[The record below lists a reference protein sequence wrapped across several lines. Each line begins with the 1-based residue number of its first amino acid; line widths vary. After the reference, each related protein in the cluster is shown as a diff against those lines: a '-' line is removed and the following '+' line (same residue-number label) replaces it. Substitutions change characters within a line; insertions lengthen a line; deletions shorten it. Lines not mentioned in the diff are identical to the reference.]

1 VAEIDELLRRMTEL
15 GASDLHVAAGL
26 EPRVRKG
33 GQLVAVDGW
42 PVLTETE
49 VRAMLRAMVDE
60 KRWAAYEKDND
71 LDFAYEL
78 PGVARFRANFFR
90 QHRGSGAVCRVIPE
104 RIVPLEDLNLPA
116 AVAGLADLECGLVLV
131 TGPTGSGKSTTL
143 AAIIDRINSC
153 SARHIVTI
161 EDPLEFVHQNKKSIV
176 SHREVGAHTRAFAPA
191 LRAAVREDADVIL
204 VGEMRDLETIANAII
219 AAEMGV
225 LVFGTL
231 HTNNA
236 TKTIDRV
243 IDAFP
248 AAQQAQVRISLSES
262 LTAVVS
268 QLLVPTVDGGRCAV
282 NEILLKTQALPNI
295 IREGN
300 TPMLTN
306 VIQSG
311 RGAGMQTMD
320 DALFAAV
327 QAGKISAEDAAKK
340 AIERSRF
347 ES

>member
-1 VAEIDELLRRMTEL
+1 VAEIDELLRRMTEQ
-15 GASDLHVAAGL
+15 GASDLHVVAGL
-26 EPRVRKG
+26 EPRLRQG
-33 GQLVAVDGW
+33 GQLVSVDGW
-42 PVLTETE
+42 PALSEAE
-49 VRAMLRAMVDE
+49 LCAMLRAMVDE
-60 KRWAAYEKDND
+60 KKWAAFEQDHD

-104 RIVPLEDLNLPA
+104 RIVPLEDLNLPP
-116 AVAGLADLECGLVLV
+116 AVAGLADLERGLVLV

-143 AAIIDRINSC
+143 AAIVDRINS
-153 SARHIVTI
+153 SYARHIVTI
-161 EDPLEFVHQNKKSIV
+161 EDPLEFVHENKKSV
-176 SHREVGAHTRAFAPA
+176 LSHREVGAHTRAFAPA
-191 LRAAVREDADVIL
+191 LRAAVREDADVVL
-204 VGEMRDLETIANAII
+204 VGEMRDLDTVANAII

-236 TKTIDRV
+236 TKTIDRI
-243 IDAFP
+243 IDVFP

-262 LTAVVS
+262 LVAVVS
-268 QLLVPTVDGGRCAV
+268 QLLLPAVGGGRCAV

-311 RGAGMQTMD
+311 RGLGMQTMD
-320 DALFAAV
+320 EALLAAV
-327 QAGKISAEDAAKK
+327 KAGKIAAEDAAKK
-340 AIERSRF
+340 AIDRSLF